1 MINSASGPALTQA
14 ADETRAAQ
22 RGSTLST
29 TQLTGAAERLYS
41 HIYSK
46 HWKGDVLAGPDPGI
60 RFNARL
66 FRFPKSYLSFLPWRD
81 ELVYMQAQK
90 YWVDDNLLAAELG
103 IGADVDSR
111 NVAAK
116 CARTVRLRQRAEGYW
131 EYPNPEWRGRIA
143 TVEGNYGAV
152 ALLLAY
158 RDQPDADLL
167 AGAVAWHDYV
177 VNRIGFQAYGDSIA
191 VNYFGNLAG
200 GRIPN
205 NSAST
210 IRAFAMLA
218 HASGEDHYLETC
230 PGMIRYMAEAQMDSG
245 ELPYATLGVTG
256 KDRPHFL
263 CYQYNAFQFLNI
275 AGYYQLTLDPDVLNI
290 LKGLASYLTDSILP
304 SGACR
309 YDCRRADPEVVYY
322 TAAAGAALSEATA
335 MGLGDY
341 RELADRAFLRVL
353 SQQRVDGSFAYSLGN
368 YRVLSDRRSYP
379 RQLVMLLNHLLL
391 EVRRRRAQ

>member
-1 MINSASGPALTQA
+1 MNSASGPTLTEA
-14 ADETRAAQ
+14 THETPATN
-22 RGSTLST
+22 GSLLST
-29 TQLTGAAERLYS
+29 TQLMGAAERLYG

-46 HWKGDVLAGPDPGI
+46 HWNGDMLAGPDPGI
-60 RFNARL
+60 RFNARI
-66 FRFPKSYLSFLPWRD
+66 FRFPKAYLSFIPWRD

-90 YWVDDNLLAAELG
+90 YWVDDNLMAAELG
-103 IGADVDSR
+103 IGGDADPR
-111 NVAAK
+111 KVAVQ
-116 CARTVRLRQRAEGYW
+116 CARAVRAKQLDEGYW

-152 ALLLAY
+152 ALLLANQV
-158 RDQPDADLL
+158 QPDPDLL

-177 VNRIGFQAYGDSIA
+177 VHKIGFQAYGNSIA
-191 VNYFGNLAG
+191 VNYFGNIAG

-218 HASGEDHYLETC
+218 QASGDDRYLETC
-230 PGMIRYMAEAQMDSG
+230 PGMIRYMAEAQLDSG
-245 ELPYATLGVTG
+245 ELPYATIGVTA
-256 KDRPHFL
+256 KDRIHFL

-275 AGYYQLTLDPDVLNI
+275 ASYYELTRDPEVLDI
-290 LKGLASYLTDSILP
+290 LQGVASYLSASILP
-304 SGACR
+304 SGASR
-309 YDCRRADPEVVYY
+309 YDCRQADPEVIYY

-353 SQQRVDGSFAYSLGN
+353 SQQRDDGSFPYSLRN

-379 RQLVMLLNHLLL
+379 RQQSMLLNHLLL
-391 EVRRRRAQ
+391 EAKRRQAQ

>member
-1 MINSASGPALTQA
+1 MNNAPGPALTLA
-14 ADETRAAQ
+14 AHEIRAAQ
-22 RGSTLST
+22 GSPLST
-29 TQLTGAAERLYS
+29 TQLTGAATRLYA
-41 HIYSK
+41 HIYAK
-46 HWKGDVLAGPDPGI
+46 HWNGEVLAGPDPGI
-60 RFNARL
+60 RFNARI
-66 FRFPKSYLSFLPWRD
+66 FRFPKSYLSFIPWRD

-90 YWVDDNLLAAELG
+90 YWIDDNLLVAELG
-103 IGADVDSR
+103 IGADIDPR
-111 NVAAK
+111 EVAAK
-116 CARTVRLRQRAEGYW
+116 CARAVRRKQRAEGYW

-152 ALLLAY
+152 ALLLAH

-177 VNRIGFQAYGDSIA
+177 VNKIGFQAYGDSIA

-218 HASGEDHYLETC
+218 HASGEDRYLETC
-230 PGMIRYMAEAQMDSG
+230 PGMIRYLAEVQLDSG

-275 AGYYQLTLDPDVLNI
+275 ADYYQLTLDPQVLNI
-290 LKGLASYLTDSILP
+290 LKGLASYLAASILP
-304 SGACR
+304 TGACR
-309 YDCRRADPEVVYY
+309 YDCRQTAPEVIYY
-322 TAAAGAALSEATA
+322 TAAAGAALSEAAA

-341 RELADRAFLRVL
+341 RKLADRAFLRVL
-353 SQQRVDGSFAYSLGN
+353 SQQQVDGSFPYSLRN
-368 YRVLSDRRSYP
+368 HRFLSDRRSYP
-379 RQLVMLLNHLLL
+379 RQLSMLLNHLLL